1 MIILRSA
8 VMSLVIGLFAS
19 LISGYLFYLEIINL
33 NLMLYLVFG
42 SIFIVVILITQ
53 ANSYEIEIRLT
64 NSERVEKLL
73 IEKLKIYEQLIEV
86 KVELKELQKEVF
98 GR

>member
-1 MIILRSA
+1 MITLRSA

>member
-1 MIILRSA
+1 MITLRSA

-64 NSERVEKLL
+64 NS
-73 IEKLKIYEQLIEV
+73 
-86 KVELKELQKEVF
+86 
-98 GR
+98 